1 MSPANPLQL
10 SSGTEYGR
18 KLLRARSSSSTSR
31 SDGRYQSSPA
41 DFISSFYAVLNRWRS
56 ETAFESDPDKITAH
70 PSFVA
75 LVNHAELVCPLII
88 QDLRMHPSKLV
99 WVLDDAFPA
108 EIPYISDALGDF
120 EAMAN
125 AWIAWAENNGRTL

>member
-1 MSPANPLQL
+1 MALANPLRL
-10 SSGTEYGR
+10 NSGTAGGR
-18 KLLRARSSSSTSR
+18 KFLRARSSSSTSR
-31 SDGRYQSSPA
+31 SGGRYQSSPA
-41 DFISSFYAVLNRWRS
+41 DFIGSFYAVLNRWRS

-70 PSFVA
+70 PSFAA

-99 WVLDDAFPA
+99 WVLDDAFPDQ
-108 EIPYISDALGDF
+108 IPYSDNAIGDF